1 MKSKDLAANPQNPR
15 KVSDAKLAQLQK
27 SLREFGDI
35 SGVVFNRTTGNLVG
49 GHQRNKNFD
58 DNSEVKI
65 TKVFETPSKSGT
77 VALGY
82 ILHEGERFAYRE
94 VRWPR
99 HKEMAANIAAN
110 KGAGE
115 WDLPQLGEWM
125 RELGNFDSDFDI
137 ELTLF
142 DQEERQNFG
151 FDEITVQEHTRTGAT
166 GIDED
171 KLPLQAPARTKR
183 GNIYQLG
190 DHRLMCGDSTLGE
203 EVATLIDGN
212 PVDLCFTS
220 PPYNL
225 GKFEVSGPKATNPNR
240 KEKYLTVKDDM
251 TAEDYE
257 EFLFNF
263 IRICIENCT
272 STLVN
277 IGLMESNKRPVM
289 RVIHRLLDNFK
300 ETLYWRKSTSTP
312 HIQPGIVTSLVEPIF
327 CFGKHGSR
335 QFKTATFRGNCPN
348 VVDGSNASGNEFAKI
363 HAATFPVYLPE
374 WAITNFSQGSVYGPF
389 GGTGSTLI
397 ACEKLSRECFMME
410 LDPAYC
416 DVIVERWEKY
426 TGKTAK
432 LLNGKTLLNREASGK
447 SNK

>member
-1 MKSKDLAANPQNPR
+1 MKSKDLAANPHNPR

-125 RELGNFDSDFDI
+125 KELGNFDSDFDI
-137 ELTLF
+137 DLTLF

-151 FDEITVQEHTRTGAT
+151 FDDITVQEHTRTGAT

-171 KLPLQAPARTKR
+171 DLPLQAPARTKR

-203 EVATLIDGN
+203 EVERLMAGKKA
-212 PVDLCFTS
+212 DLVFTD
-220 PPYNL
+220 PPYNVDYT
-225 GKFEVSGPKATNPNR
+225 GKTKLALKIDNDAMDEKDFKNFLDRFFLCLVEVVKPGSAVYISGPLEDGSFINSWLASGLK
-240 KEKYLTVKDDM
+240 LQSILVWVK
-251 TAEDYE
+251 
-257 EFLFNF
+257 N
-263 IRICIENCT
+263 
-272 STLVN
+272 
-277 IGLMESNKRPVM
+277 
-289 RVIHRLLDNFK
+289 
-300 ETLYWRKSTSTP
+300 
-312 HIQPGIVTSLVEPIF
+312 SLVMGRKDHQYRHEPILYGWREGTAHRWYGGYDKTTVF
-327 CFGKHGSR
+327 EFPRPSR
-335 QFKTATFRGNCPN
+335 SEQHPTMKPVELIETFVRNSSRLGE
-348 VVDGSNASGNEFAKI
+348 VVLD
-363 HAATFPVYLPE
+363 
-374 WAITNFSQGSVYGPF
+374 PF
-389 GGTGSTLI
+389 GGSGSTLI
-397 ACEKLSRECFMME
+397 ACEKLSRKCFMME
-410 LDPAYC
+410 LDPVYC
-416 DVIVERWEKY
+416 DVVVERWEKY

-432 LLNGKTLLNREASGK
+432 LYQKPISRKGPVNQAAFRPTK
-447 SNK
+447 